1 MRLSLQTDYAL
12 RMLMYL
18 AAKDGHHSI
27 AAISTCY
34 GISKNHMMKVAQKL
48 VSLGL
53 VKSVRGRNGGLLLG
67 RPANRIN
74 VGFVVRTLED
84 TSGFVDCFDPAGKG
98 CIVSPACQLQHVL
111 ADGIEAFMKHLD
123 GFSVADLIGDRNAF
137 RECLKAA
144 E

>member
-12 RMLMYL
+12 RTLMYL

-27 AAISTCY
+27 AEISTCY

-67 RPANRIN
+67 RPADQIN
-74 VGFVVRTLED
+74 VGHVVRTLED
-84 TSGFVDCFDPAGKG
+84 TSSFVECFDPTGKG
-98 CIVSPACQLQHVL
+98 CIVSPVCQLQFVL
-111 ADGIEAFMKHLD
+111 ADGIEAFLKHLD
-123 GFSVADLIGDRNAF
+123 GFSVADLIGDRHAF
-137 RECLKAA
+137 SAALKAA